1 MKVFATLSLA
11 FLLALT
17 VGCSN
22 DNTTA
27 PAPDNTLNFDVI
39 GDDAPA
45 TTEAAMQEFHDL
57 SIAVPNPVEPG
68 DPTINRDLNEA
79 AMEEIIAN
87 STLDD
92 PERMNFRRILAHLHQ
107 RMQMLRR
114 CMADNDDPRLLR
126 LAHGAHQA
134 IQHGL
139 RALENGEPRMA
150 LRYFHTANRA
160 LNLAHSICRGRG

>member
-1 MKVFATLSLA
+1 MRIFAVLSLGLLMA
-11 FLLALT
+11 FA

-27 PAPDNTLNFDVI
+27 PAPDSALNFDVI
-39 GDDAPA
+39 GDDAPES
-45 TTEAAMQEFHDL
+45 TEAAMQEFTDL
-57 SIAVPNPVEPG
+57 SIAVPDPVASD

-79 AMEEIIAN
+79 AAEDIIAGA
-87 STLDD
+87 SLDD
-92 PERMNFRRILAHLHQ
+92 PERVNFRRILAHLHQ

-114 CMADNDDPRLLR
+114 CMADNDDPRLRR

-160 LNLAHSICRGRG
+160 LNLAHRICRGRG